1 MKALRFTPAA
11 IRDLEEIWD
20 YTAANWDEVQAE
32 RYIEALEAACRR
44 LSGGTANGRSAS
56 TRIPCM
62 KYPCGS
68 HFIYYQEDTISVT
81 VVRVLHRRMDT
92 ERHI

>member
-11 IRDLEEIWD
+11 IGDFEEIWD
-20 YTAANWDEVQAE
+20 YTSANWDEVQAE
-32 RYIEALEAACRR
+32 RYIETLEAACRS
-44 LSGGTANGRSAS
+44 LAGGTAIGRSAS

-68 HFIYYQEDTISVT
+68 HFIYYQEDTTTVT
-81 VVRVLHRRMDT
+81 VIRVLHGRMDP